1 MSWSGAYKIIVV
13 EDEPPI
19 LNNIVHKIE
28 ALELPLRVA
37 GTAMDGESA
46 LALIERVQ
54 PHIVLTD
61 IRMPGMDGLEL
72 CRRISEDYPEIKA
85 VVLTGYSE
93 FEYARTAIRYQVAE
107 YLLKP
112 VNAAK
117 LHETLETLCKELEE
131 TLRAARR
138 QHLERQLSVGTEGQ
152 ELPFRFEGDSF
163 DLCLVCLGN
172 LLDNDDGLSDAK
184 RSGDLWQRAKLDE
197 FLGTQNLA
205 CWWLI
210 DEKNPN
216 ERMLLTVGGAPELSQ
231 QLFRH
236 LREQGEGAICVNL
249 CRCDGPVDFS
259 QIWNTA
265 RQLRAALRR
274 CLVPCHSGIFAP
286 VERGWS
292 ESAGNAWLSLT
303 QAVRGGSPTQFR
315 GTLHTF
321 LTELREKRAPQT
333 KLEAAVKDLLHA
345 ILERRQEGSGAGG
358 SWHQLCEQIIL
369 RTESGDA
376 LYAQLEEQLC
386 AAFAEN
392 AASALSAEQL
402 AHSVKKYLE
411 ENYRQ
416 EVTMED
422 LTRRFHFSGS
432 YITRLFRNQ
441 YGTPPVKYL
450 LSLRIRK
457 AKELIS
463 STPEIS
469 FGTVAQLVGYEDQH
483 YFSRLFRIST
493 GMSPSEYKDS
503 LK

>member
-1 MSWSGAYKIIVV
+1 MTWSGTYKIAVV

-19 LNNIVHKIE
+19 LNNIIHKIE
-28 ALELPLRVA
+28 ALELPLRVV

-46 LALIERVQ
+46 LTLVEKER

-72 CRRISEDYPEIKA
+72 CRRISEEYPEIKT

-117 LHETLETLCKELEE
+117 LHETMEKLCEELEE

-152 ELPFRFEGDSF
+152 ELPFRFEGDNF

-172 LLDNDDGLSDAK
+172 LQDNDDGLSDAK
-184 RSGDLWQRAKLDE
+184 RCESLWERVKLDD
-197 FLGTQNLA
+197 FLSAQGLA

-216 ERMLLTVGGAPELSQ
+216 ERMLLTVGDIPELAQ
-231 QLFRH
+231 RLFHH
-236 LREQGEGAICVNL
+236 LRKQEDSSGCVNL

-265 RQLRAALRR
+265 RQLRSALRR
-274 CLVPCHSGIFAP
+274 CLVPCRSGIFTP
-286 VERGWS
+286 GEKGWGEPS
-292 ESAGNAWLSLT
+292 GNTWLSLM

-321 LTELREKRAPQT
+321 LTELREKSAPQT
-333 KLEAAVKDLLHA
+333 RLEAAMKDLLHA
-345 ILERRQEGSGAGG
+345 ILEQRQDGSGGG
-358 SWHQLCEQIIL
+358 SGWYQLCGQAIL
-369 RTESGDA
+369 SAESEDT
-376 LYAQLEEQLC
+376 LYTSLEEQLC

-392 AASALSAEQL
+392 AANVLSAEQL

-411 ENYRQ
+411 ESYRQ
-416 EVTMED
+416 EVTLED
-422 LTRRFHFSGS
+422 LTRKFHFSGS
-432 YITRLFRNQ
+432 YITRLFRGQ

-463 STPEIS
+463 STPDIS
-469 FGTVAQLVGYEDQH
+469 FGTVAELVGYEDQH